1 MDNSTENADTLY
13 EVEDGI
19 ATITLNR
26 PDQMNTLGGSMMELV
41 SDYMNEAERD
51 NDVRVIILTG
61 AGRMFCAGLD
71 VVSAQSRA
79 GSQSGTNT
87 PASIPV
93 SLNVKTFPPAVIFN
107 CEKPVIC
114 ALNGAAAGFGM
125 DMALCCDILCCLFCG
140 IL

>member
-51 NDVRVIILTG
+51 NE
-61 AGRMFCAGLD
+61 FFNKN
-71 VVSAQSRA
+71 S
-79 GSQSGTNT
+79 NT
-87 PASIPV
+87 I
-93 SLNVKTFPPAVIFN
+93 SLIFR
-107 CEKPVIC
+107 KK
-114 ALNGAAAGFGM
+114 
-125 DMALCCDILCCLFCG
+125 
-140 IL
+140 